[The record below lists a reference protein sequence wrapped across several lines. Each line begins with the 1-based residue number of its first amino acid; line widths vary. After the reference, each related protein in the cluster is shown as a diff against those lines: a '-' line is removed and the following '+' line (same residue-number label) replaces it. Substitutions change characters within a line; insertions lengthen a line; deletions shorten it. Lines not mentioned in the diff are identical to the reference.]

1 MRYTVNLDCKTHHV
15 SRDGTI
21 PVLLRVSINGVHDY
35 FNIGKKIK
43 AEHYDKENRSIRSGI
58 TGHSVICSF
67 IDRQKVKIN
76 NIICDFEKKGE
87 VATIAKV
94 KDIYEKETGKVKSD
108 SFYEYVE
115 DTIKW
120 ESKKYILKSDNTTYE
135 PYEIN
140 KDDIL
145 SMWLVRDYKITS
157 LFPRNPYT
165 FNENIKKKA

>member
-43 AEHYDKENRSIRSGI
+43 AEHYDKKNRSIRSGI

-67 IDRQKVKIN
+67 IDRQKVRIN

-120 ESKKYILKSDNTTYE
+120 ERVNTAIFKGTLSSKIFGYFPCNSQVEKKGVQSIYERNSLKS
-135 PYEIN
+135 
-140 KDDIL
+140 
-145 SMWLVRDYKITS
+145 
-157 LFPRNPYT
+157 
-165 FNENIKKKA
+165 